1 MTTHAPRLAIGA
13 LAAATIIGLMTA
25 CSSSS
30 NTPSGGSGNTGAD
43 TGAASSIAASGN
55 PGSGTVTIGD
65 SNPYTG
71 PSASYGKLIDD
82 GFLLGVA
89 DHQSG
94 APQIK
99 LDKQDD
105 ACTPD
110 KAVGVIQ
117 QFISSGSVQAM
128 LGPGCSG
135 AMAAT
140 QKVMAKAQLVHS
152 SGSYQPSL
160 TEVGD
165 NYYFRTVPNDTELN
179 TALAK
184 YIASKGYKSIAVV
197 NDDTSY
203 GTGGAQVLIDQ
214 VQKLGVKVVY
224 HGKFTY
230 GATDFS
236 GQVVRLRDANADA
249 FFFDGYEG
257 ELGVLVKQT
266 RQLGLSQPIFGPTA
280 MGNPEFLDPAGS
292 AANGVTYISNY
303 NRGNPK
309 TMAFTKD
316 YQSKFGITPTDVAA
330 SSYLVGVT
338 YAEAFKVA
346 GASARGDALAK
357 AIRGL
362 NVSTPLG
369 TISYDDKGDL
379 KSPPIIIGT
388 IENGQPKVV
397 EDLSNNG

>member
-1 MTTHAPRLAIGA
+1 
-13 LAAATIIGLMTA
+13 
-25 CSSSS
+25 
-30 NTPSGGSGNTGAD
+30 
-43 TGAASSIAASGN
+43 
-55 PGSGTVTIGD
+55 
-65 SNPYTG
+65 
-71 PSASYGKLIDD
+71 LIDD

-105 ACTPD
+105 ACTPE
-110 KAVGVIQ
+110 KAVSVVQ
-117 QFISSGSVQAM
+117 QFISSNSVQAM

-140 QKVMAKAQLVHS
+140 QKLMAKAQLVHS

-160 TEVGD
+160 TQVGD
-165 NYYFRTVPNDTELN
+165 QFYFRTVPNDTELN

-184 YIASKGYKSIAVV
+184 YIASKGYKSLAVV

-236 GQVVRLRDANADA
+236 GQTVRLRDSHADA

-266 RQLGLSQPIFGPTA
+266 RQLGLTEPIFGPTA
-280 MGNPEFLDPAGS
+280 MGNPEFLEPAGS
-292 AANGVTYISNY
+292 AADGVTYISNY

-309 TMAFTKD
+309 TMAFTKA
-316 YQSKFGITPTDVAA
+316 YKAKFGITPTDVAA

-338 YAEAFKVA
+338 YAEAFKAA
-346 GASARGDALAK
+346 GPDARGEALAK

-362 NVSTPLG
+362 DVPTPLG
-369 TISYDDKGDL
+369 TISYDANGDL
-379 KSPPIIIGT
+379 KNPPIIIGT
-388 IENGQPKVV
+388 IDHGQPKVV
-397 EDLSNNG
+397 EDLSNG